1 MLTEEKKS
9 NLTIN
14 INENLLSKIDEL
26 LEQNGDKR
34 SRLIEKL
41 LNDYINQNID
51 KLKKKN
57 NRIILWCCV

>member
-51 KLKKKN
+51 KLKKK
-57 NRIILWCCV
+57 IIE

>member
-51 KLKKKN
+51 KLKKK
-57 NRIILWCCV
+57 